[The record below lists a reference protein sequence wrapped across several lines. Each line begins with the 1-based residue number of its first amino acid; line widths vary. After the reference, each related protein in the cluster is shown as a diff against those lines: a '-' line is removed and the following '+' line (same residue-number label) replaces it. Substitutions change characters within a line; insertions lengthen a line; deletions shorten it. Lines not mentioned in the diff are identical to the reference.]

1 LSHSRPA
8 RLFLRPSYELFFYGP
23 RSGIRIFAGRAESVT
38 QAMADYSATTYDHFM
53 APLEWLGLQAWR
65 RQLLRWVQPPVL
77 EIGVGTGASL
87 RWYPE
92 TTQVVAIDRE
102 AGMAASARARALAL
116 GRPATIGQM
125 DVHHLAFLDQAF
137 ACVVTSLV
145 FCSVTDPLLGLREVR
160 RVLRPGGRLVMLEHV
175 RPANQ
180 LLGGLADALD
190 APWHAF
196 SQDCHLN
203 RRTADSV
210 RAVGFS
216 LELVQK
222 KLFGAVNVIVAHK

>member
-1 LSHSRPA
+1 
-8 RLFLRPSYELFFYGP
+8 
-23 RSGIRIFAGRAESVT
+23 
-38 QAMADYSATTYDHFM
+38 MADYSATTYDRFM

-65 RQLLRWVQPPVL
+65 RQLLRRVQPPIL

-102 AGMAASARARALAL
+102 AGMAASARDRTLAV
-116 GRPATIGQM
+116 GRLIAIGQM
-125 DVHHLAFLDQAF
+125 DVQHLAFSDQTF

-145 FCSVTDPLLGLREVR
+145 FCSVANPLLGLREVR
-160 RVLRPGGRLVMLEHV
+160 RVLQPGGRLVMLEHV
-175 RPANQ
+175 RPANP

-196 SQDCHLN
+196 SQECHLN
-203 RRTADSV
+203 RRTADNV

-216 LELVQK
+216 LELVQN
-222 KLFGAVNVIVAHK
+222 KLFGAVNLIVAHK